1 MKFKNVT
8 ALLCALAFIPAVLSA
23 QDVSSENN
31 PRLKKALKKYPEADA
46 DKDGVLT
53 LAEARAYEAKMRKG
67 GTQEQ
72 KNKEPEIQNNQQA
85 KPGQVA
91 GYRGTLYAPAPGVT
105 QRKEVYKTVDGM
117 ELAMHL
123 HFPQGWKATDKRPV
137 MIFFFGGGWK
147 KGTTQQFIVQA
158 NHFAGRGIVTARA
171 DYRIN
176 TEKRGGVLP
185 DKCVEDARSAVRWL
199 RANAAKLGIDPGKV
213 ISAGGSAGGHLA
225 FCTSIKQSVDDPE
238 DDLSISP
245 IPQAMVLYNPGL
257 FYADSVK
264 EHKLLG
270 QLAAEKLKAISP
282 LEHVDKDTPPAYIL
296 FGTRDYLKA
305 GADEYLKIAKRV
317 GIRAKM
323 FTAEG
328 QGHGFFNSEPWMS
341 KTIPVVDDF
350 LVSLGF
356 LNKRQ

>member
-31 PRLKKALKKYPEADA
+31 QRLKKAFKKYPEADA

-53 LAEARAYEAKMRKG
+53 LTEARAYEAKMKKG
-67 GTQEQ
+67 GTQEPETQ
-72 KNKEPEIQNNQQA
+72 NKQQA

-91 GYRGTLYAPAPGVT
+91 GYRGVLYTPAPGVT
-105 QRKEVYKTVDGM
+105 QETEVYKTVGGFD
-117 ELAMHL
+117 LKMHL

-137 MIFFFGGGWK
+137 MIFFYGGGWR

-171 DYRIN
+171 DYRIH
-176 TEKRGGVLP
+176 TERKGNVLP

-199 RANAAKLGIDPGKV
+199 RANATKLGIDPEKV

-225 FCTSIKQSVDDPE
+225 YCTSIKQSVDDPK

-257 FYADSVK
+257 FYADSIN
-264 EHKLLG
+264 EDNELLWKLS
-270 QLAAEKLKAISP
+270 AEKLKAISP

-296 FGTRDYLKA
+296 FGTKDHLKR
-305 GADEYLKIAKRV
+305 GADEYLKIAKKI
-317 GIRAKM
+317 GIRAEM
-323 FTAEG
+323 FTAKG
-328 QGHGFFNSEPWMS
+328 QSHGFFNSEPWMS

-350 LVSLGF
+350 LVSLGY
-356 LNKRQ
+356 LNKKQ

>member
-1 MKFKNVT
+1 MKLKTVT
-8 ALLCALAFIPAVLSA
+8 ALLCALAFMPAVLSA
-23 QDVSSENN
+23 QDVNSE
-31 PRLKKALKKYPEADA
+31 
-46 DKDGVLT
+46 
-53 LAEARAYEAKMRKG
+53 
-67 GTQEQ
+67 
-72 KNKEPEIQNNQQA
+72 QQA

-91 GYRGTLYAPAPGVT
+91 GYRGTLYTPAPGVT
-105 QRKEVYKTVDGM
+105 QKTEVYKTIGGM
-117 ELAMHL
+117 ELKMHL

-137 MIFFFGGGWK
+137 MIFFYGGGWK

-171 DYRIN
+171 DYRIH
-176 TEKRGGVLP
+176 TERKGNVLP

-199 RANAAKLGIDPGKV
+199 RANATNLGIDPGKV

-225 FCTSIKQSVDDPE
+225 FCTSIKQSVDDPG

-257 FYADSVK
+257 FRSGDVK
-264 EHKLLG
+264 EHELLG
-270 QLAAEKLKAISP
+270 KLPAEKLKAIAP

-296 FGTRDYLKA
+296 FGSKDHLKA
-305 GADEYLKIAKRV
+305 GGDLYLKMAKKL
-317 GIRAKM
+317 GIRAEM

-328 QGHGFFNSEPWMS
+328 QSHGFFNTEPWMS

-350 LVSLGF
+350 LVSLGY
-356 LNKRQ
+356 LNKP